1 MEPGRYRGISNEEY
15 HKGPGISSSGLGMI
29 ASTPEEYFYSLTHP
43 REETRAMAVGSAF
56 HKLVLEPEG
65 FDDEFFV
72 MDDAQVCA
80 EIGGAKPRATSK
92 YKEWLEGFLSA
103 NAGKTLLEYGEYE
116 GIKEM
121 AKLIRRRKAFKAISA
136 PGRAEDSFFWRDPE
150 LGVLCKCRPDYL
162 RDDNYIIDLKTTEDA
177 SPAGFTRSVENYR
190 YYVQAA
196 FYIQGVEA
204 VTGEPVK
211 GFVFVAVEKKP
222 PYLVACYAADDDM
235 IQAGNEE
242 VRRCLELYEECSRT
256 GVWPGYP
263 DEILPLSRPR
273 WATTTA

>member
-1 MEPGRYRGISNEEY
+1 MEPGRYRGISNDEY
-15 HKGPGISSSGLGMI
+15 HGGPGISSSGLGKI
-29 ASTPEEYFYSLTHP
+29 ANTPEEYFYSLTHP
-43 REETRAMAVGSAF
+43 REETRAMVVGSAF

-72 MDDAQVCA
+72 MLDDEICA
-80 EIGGAKPRATSK
+80 EIGGAKPRATNK
-92 YKEWLEGFLSA
+92 YKEWRDGFLSA
-103 NAGKTLLEYGEYE
+103 NAGKTLLENDEF
-116 GIKEM
+116 KEISNM
-121 AKLIRRRKAFKAISA
+121 AASIRKRKAFKAICT
-136 PGRAEDSFFWRDPE
+136 PGSAEDSFFWRDPE

-162 RDDNYIIDLKTTEDA
+162 RDDGYIIDFKTTERA
-177 SPAGFTRSVENYR
+177 SPKRFESHIYDYR

-204 VTGEPVK
+204 VTGERVK

-222 PYLVACYAADDDM
+222 PYLVACYSADDEM

-242 VRRCLELYEECSRT
+242 VRRCLRLYEECSRT

-263 DEILPLSRPR
+263 DEILPLSLPR
-273 WATTTA
+273 WATAAA